1 MDDEI
6 KEEKLESPLVVHKKD
21 DASYQET
28 AREFDM
34 SSTHTDDEAGDFPT
48 LERHRF
54 RKEKKSHKGIW
65 FLFALIAVAVA
76 VVCAL
81 FYSGKLSFK
90 ESETTAKPERTYV
103 TEEENKFEGTIVIK
117 GTYIFFEGEEVD
129 GINGLEREIKYLDKG
144 TEFAVL
150 DENADS
156 NFLNLDVLSLL
167 SKYEIN
173 YEITHIVSSGL
184 MSKYEAVADSTK
196 KKETTASAAPTSTE
210 NTTEVR

>member
-6 KEEKLESPLVVHKKD
+6 KEERLDSPLVVHKKD

-34 SSTHTDDEAGDFPT
+34 SSTHTDDESGELPT

-54 RKEKKSHKGIW
+54 RKEKKSHNGLWI
-65 FLFALIAVAVA
+65 LIALITIAVA

-81 FYSGKLSFK
+81 FYSGKLSLK
-90 ESETTAKPERTYV
+90 EPETTTKPERTYV
-103 TEEENKFEGTIVIK
+103 TEEENKFEGIIVIK

-129 GINGLEREIKYLDKG
+129 GINGLERKIKYLDKG
-144 TEFAVL
+144 AKFTIQ

-173 YEITHIVSSGL
+173 YDITHIVSSGL
-184 MSKYEAVADSTK
+184 MSKYEKAAEKTSNAPQ
-196 KKETTASAAPTSTE
+196 TTAAPSTE
-210 NTTEVR
+210 KSTEAQ

>member
-6 KEEKLESPLVVHKKD
+6 KEEKLDSPLVVHKKD

-34 SSTHTDDEAGDFPT
+34 SATHTDDESGDVPT

-54 RKEKKSHKGIW
+54 RKEKKSHKGVW

-90 ESETTAKPERTYV
+90 EPETTAKPERTYV
-103 TEEENKFEGTIVIK
+103 TEEENKFEGIIVIK
-117 GTYIFFEGEEVD
+117 GTYIFFEGKEVD
-129 GINGLEREIKYLDKG
+129 GISGLEREIKYLDKG
-144 TEFAVL
+144 TKFVVQ

-184 MSKYEAVADSTK
+184 MSKYEVVAESTTNAPASTSQS
-196 KKETTASAAPTSTE
+196 TTENSTE
-210 NTTEVR
+210 AQ

>member
-1 MDDEI
+1 MRMDDEI
-6 KEEKLESPLVVHKKD
+6 KEEKLDSPLVVHKKD

-54 RKEKKSHKGIW
+54 RKEKKSHKGVW

-90 ESETTAKPERTYV
+90 EPETTAKPERTYV
-103 TEEENKFEGTIVIK
+103 TEEENKFEGIIVIK

-129 GINGLEREIKYLDKG
+129 GISGLEREIKYLDKG
-144 TEFAVL
+144 TKFVVQ

-184 MSKYEAVADSTK
+184 MSKYEVVAESTTNAPASTSRS
-196 KKETTASAAPTSTE
+196 TTENSTE
-210 NTTEVR
+210 AQ

>member
-1 MDDEI
+1 MDDGI
-6 KEEKLESPLVVHKKD
+6 KEEKLDSPLVVHKKD

-34 SSTHTDDEAGDFPT
+34 SSTHTDDETGDVPT

-54 RKEKKSHKGIW
+54 RREKKSHKGIW
-65 FLFALIAVAVA
+65 FVFALIAVGVA
-76 VVCAL
+76 VLCAL

-90 ESETTAKPERTYV
+90 EPETTAKPERTYV
-103 TEEENKFEGTIVIK
+103 SQEENKFDGIIVIK

-129 GINGLEREIKYLDKG
+129 GINGLEREIKYLDEGVKF
-144 TEFAVL
+144 TIQ

-167 SKYEIN
+167 SKYN
-173 YEITHIVSSGL
+173 VDYDITHIVSSGL
-184 MSKYEAVADSTK
+184 MSKYENAEVSTSNV
-196 KKETTASAAPTSTE
+196 TQPTVQSASQASTE
-210 NTTEVR
+210 AQ

>member
-6 KEEKLESPLVVHKKD
+6 KEEKLDSPLVVHKKD

-34 SSTHTDDEAGDFPT
+34 NSTHADDESGDVPT

-54 RKEKKSHKGIW
+54 RKEKKSHKGVW
-65 FLFALIAVAVA
+65 FLLALIAVAVA

-90 ESETTAKPERTYV
+90 EEETSTKVERTYV
-103 TEEENKFEGTIVIK
+103 TQEENKFEGIIVVK

-129 GINGLEREIKYLDKG
+129 GISGLERQIKYLDKG
-144 TEFAVL
+144 TKFTIQ

-184 MSKYEAVADSTK
+184 KSKYEIEAESTT
-196 KKETTASAAPTSTE
+196 KKETTTVAPSSTE
-210 NTTEVR
+210 STAEAQ

>member
-6 KEEKLESPLVVHKKD
+6 KEEKLDSPLVVHKKD

-34 SSTHTDDEAGDFPT
+34 NATHTDDESGDVPT

-54 RKEKKSHKGIW
+54 RKEKKSHKGVW

-90 ESETTAKPERTYV
+90 EPETTAKPERTYV
-103 TEEENKFEGTIVIK
+103 TEEENKFEGIIVIK

-129 GINGLEREIKYLDKG
+129 GISGLEREIKYLDKG
-144 TEFAVL
+144 TKFVVQ

-184 MSKYEAVADSTK
+184 MSKYEVVAESTTNAPASTSQS
-196 KKETTASAAPTSTE
+196 TTENSTE
-210 NTTEVR
+210 VQ

>member
-6 KEEKLESPLVVHKKD
+6 KEEKLDSPLVVHKKD

-34 SSTHTDDEAGDFPT
+34 NATHSDDESGEVPT

-54 RKEKKSHKGIW
+54 RKEKKSHKGTW
-65 FLFALIAVAVA
+65 FLIALIAVAVA

-90 ESETTAKPERTYV
+90 EPETTTKPERTYL
-103 TEEENKFEGTIVIK
+103 TQEENKFEGIIVIK

-129 GINGLEREIKYLDKG
+129 GISGLEREIKYLDKG
-144 TEFAVL
+144 TKFIIQ

-156 NFLNLDVLSLL
+156 NFLNLDVLSIL

-184 MSKYEAVADSTK
+184 KSKYEVVKESTT
-196 KKETTASAAPTSTE
+196 KKETTTAKP
-210 NTTEVR
+210 TTESTAEAQ

>member
-6 KEEKLESPLVVHKKD
+6 MEEKPDSPLVVHKKD

-34 SSTHTDDEAGDFPT
+34 NSTHTDDESGDVPT

-54 RKEKKSHKGIW
+54 RREKKSHKGVW

-76 VVCAL
+76 VLSAL

-90 ESETTAKPERTYV
+90 EPETTTKPERTYV
-103 TEEENKFEGTIVIK
+103 SQEENKFEGIIVIK
-117 GTYIFFEGEEVD
+117 GTYVFFEGEEVD
-129 GINGLEREIKYLDKG
+129 GINGLERKIKYLDKG
-144 TEFAVL
+144 AKFTVQ

-173 YEITHIVSSGL
+173 YDITHIVSSGL
-184 MSKYEAVADSTK
+184 ISKYENVTQGTSEAAVSSTQPSSV
-196 KKETTASAAPTSTE
+196 ASTE
-210 NTTEVR
+210 AQ